1 MKIFQRKEFST
12 LYKNISKEWSDLFAL
27 FLDTFVNTEWK
38 GAFSWLIRILRNN
51 QETSYFT
58 SWKEHNEIN

>member
-27 FLDTFVNTEWK
+27 FLDTFVKTEWK

>member
-27 FLDTFVNTEWK
+27 FLDTFVNTERN